1 MSSAKTHSKAVR
13 CCLPK
18 NTETDVLSTDVYVIG
33 IDIIII
39 ICSSELTSSLV
50 KNIGLLT

>member
-39 ICSSELTSSLV
+39 CSSELTSSLV